1 MVNIF
6 YTKRI
11 IKIALFIGALFIGT
25 FSLIYTNN
33 LVKKLRIE
41 EQKKIE
47 IWAKA
52 QERLAQAED
61 GAELS
66 FFYSIV
72 EENKTIPVILE
83 TPEGQLIYRNLDTSK
98 AKNPEYVRAKL
109 EEMKNGYPPITIKIM
124 DDEVGHLYYSD
135 SYILKQLRNYP
146 IYQLG
151 IVSLFIFVSYFAF
164 SVARKSEQNKVWV
177 GLAKETAHQLGTP
190 ISSLL
195 AWADLLEIDPEQAT
209 PQSMQEMKR
218 DIQRL
223 IVITERFSKIGSEPE
238 LLVQNINNVLA
249 ESIVYMKTRT
259 SDKIEYV
266 FVERHKDLLVRLN
279 KSLLEWVIENLC
291 KNAIDAMSGSGKI
304 TISIFLLKQKVYID
318 ISDNG
323 KGIPSNKFKT
333 IFKPGYTTKKRGW
346 GLGLSLVRRI
356 ITEYH
361 RGSIFVKE
369 SIPNEK
375 TTFRIIMKCESAPI
389 GTHYHA

>member
-1 MVNIF
+1 VVNIF

-11 IKIALFIGALFIGT
+11 IKIALFIGALLIGA

-33 LVKKLRIE
+33 LVKKLRFE
-41 EQKKIE
+41 EKKKIA

-52 QERLAQAED
+52 QERLAQADDES
-61 GAELS
+61 ELS

-83 TPEGQLIYRNLDTSK
+83 TSDGQLISRNLDSTK
-98 AKNPEYVRAKL
+98 ALNPEYVKARL
-109 EEMKNGYPPITIKIM
+109 EEMKKGYPPITIKIM
-124 DDEVGHLYYSD
+124 NEEVGHLYYSD
-135 SYILKQLRNYP
+135 SYILKQLQNYP
-146 IYQLG
+146 LYQLG
-151 IVSLFIFVSYFAF
+151 IVTLFIFVSYFSF

-195 AWADLLEIDPEQAT
+195 AWVELLEIAPEQAT
-209 PQSMQEMKR
+209 PESLQEMKK
-218 DIQRL
+218 DIERL
-223 IVITERFSKIGSEPE
+223 NVITERFSKIGSEPE
-238 LLVQNINNVLA
+238 LIVQNINNILS
-249 ESIVYMKTRT
+249 ESIQYMKTRT

-266 FVERHKDLLVRLN
+266 FVERHRDLLVRLN
-279 KSLLEWVIENLC
+279 KSLFEWVIENIC
-291 KNAIDAMSGSGKI
+291 KNAIDAMVGSGKI
-304 TISIFLLKQKVYID
+304 TISIFLLKHKVYID
-318 ISDNG
+318 ITDNG

-361 RGSIFVKE
+361 KGSIFVKE

-375 TTFRIIMKCESAPI
+375 TTFRIVLTCESAPML
-389 GTHYHA
+389 GNS

>member
-1 MVNIF
+1 M
-6 YTKRI
+6 
-11 IKIALFIGALFIGT
+11 
-25 FSLIYTNN
+25 
-33 LVKKLRIE
+33 VKKLRIE

>member
-1 MVNIF
+1 MNIF